1 MNQTNY
7 KDCWNDRSKSQEAA
21 IAAVDGSTD
30 ETIAQHTGRWAAQQV
45 KTALNIQPKDRVL
58 ELGCGVGRIGREL
71 APFCRQWTGVDIS
84 ENMIRHATARLSG
97 QSNVNFHQLIRTS
110 LDMLPDNCID
120 KAYSIAVFCH
130 MDKEDLYLYLQEL
143 NRVIKPGGMIFVET
157 WNLCSPVGWRRWE
170 YEPLVWKNS
179 DHGQRKDVA
188 RNQFCT
194 PEEFELYVSHAGF
207 QPLAN
212 FHDSQSVQICAGNG
226 LSEEGIEKEKAR
238 IHAAASDIAYTP
250 LYAELFAQFV
260 DVIFGKLHARDLL
273 AYIDKL
279 PETSEVGLY
288 RPYVLSLWKKS
299 AELWGEPPA

>member
-7 KDCWNDRSKSQEAA
+7 KDCWNDRAKSQEAA
-21 IAAVDGSTD
+21 IAAVDGSTG
-30 ETIAQHTGRWAAQQV
+30 ETIVQHTGRWAAQQV
-45 KTALNIQPKDRVL
+45 KTALDIQAVDHVL

-71 APFCRQWTGVDIS
+71 AASCGHWTGVDIS
-84 ENMIRHATARLSG
+84 ENMIRHARERLSDH
-97 QSNVNFHQLIRTS
+97 SNVNFHQLTRTS
-110 LDMLPDNCID
+110 LDMLQDNSFD

-143 NRVIKPGGMIFVET
+143 NRVVKPGGMIFVET
-157 WNLCSPVGWRRWE
+157 WNLSSPVGWRRWA
-170 YEPLVWKNS
+170 YEPLVWRDS

-194 PEEFELYVSHAGF
+194 PEEFELYVRQAGF

-226 LSEEGIEKEKAR
+226 LSAER
-238 IHAAASDIAYTP
+238 IRREMTRIQEAACDIAYTP

-273 AYIDKL
+273 AYIDER
-279 PETSEVGLY
+279 PETDEAALF
-288 RPYVLSLWKKS
+288 RPYVLSLWKKN
-299 AELWGEPPA
+299 AELWGETPD

>member
-21 IAAVDGSTD
+21 ISAVDGSTD
-30 ETIAQHTGRWAAQQV
+30 ETIVQHTGRWAAQQV
-45 KTALNIQPKDRVL
+45 KTALDIQPQDQVL

-84 ENMIRHATARLSG
+84 ENMIRHATARLAG
-97 QSNVNFHQLIRTS
+97 QPNVSFHQLTRTS
-110 LDMLPDNCID
+110 LDMLPDNSID

-143 NRVIKPGGMIFVET
+143 NRVVKPGGMIFVET
-157 WNLCSPVGWRRWE
+157 WNLCSTVGWRRWE

-212 FHDSQSVQICAGNG
+212 FHDSQSVQICAANG
-226 LSEEGIEKEKAR
+226 LSAEGIIREKAR
-238 IHAAASDIAYTP
+238 IQAAASDIAYTP

-260 DVIFGKLHARDLL
+260 DVIFGTLHARDLL
-273 AYIDKL
+273 AYIDAQSGTR
-279 PETSEVGLY
+279 EAELY
-288 RPYVLSLWKKS
+288 RPYVLSLWKKN

>member
-1 MNQTNY
+1 MAANY
-7 KDCWNDRSKSQEAA
+7 KDCWNDRAKSQEAA

-30 ETIAQHTGRWAAQQV
+30 ETIVQHTGRWAAQQV
-45 KTALNIQPKDRVL
+45 RTALGIQLQDQVL

-71 APFCRQWTGVDIS
+71 APFCGHWTGVDIS
-84 ENMIRHATARLSG
+84 ENMLRHASERLAG
-97 QSNVNFHQLIRTS
+97 RTNVSFHRLARTS
-110 LDMLPDNCID
+110 LDMLPDESID

-143 NRVIKPGGMIFVET
+143 HRVLKPGGMIFVET

-170 YEPLVWKNS
+170 YEPLVWKDS

-194 PEEFELYVSHAGF
+194 PEEFELYVRQAGF

-212 FHDSQSVQICAGNG
+212 FHDSQSVQICAGKQ
-226 LSEEGIEKEKAR
+226 LSAERQEREKER
-238 IHAAASDIAYTP
+238 IRAAASDIAYSP

-260 DVIFGKLHARDLL
+260 DVIFGRLHARDLL
-273 AYIDKL
+273 AYIDQRGD
-279 PETSEVGLY
+279 TSEAELY
-288 RPYVLSLWKKS
+288 RPYVLSLWKKN

>member
-7 KDCWNDRSKSQEAA
+7 KDCWDARAKSQEAA

-30 ETIAQHTGRWAAQQV
+30 ETIVQHTGRWAAQQV
-45 KTALNIQPKDRVL
+45 RAALDIGKQDHVL

-71 APFCRQWTGVDIS
+71 SPSCGHWTGVDIS
-84 ENMIRHATARLSG
+84 ENMLRHAAERLA
-97 QSNVNFHQLIRTS
+97 QRPNVSLHQLTRTS
-110 LDMLPDNCID
+110 LDMLPDSSID

-143 NRVIKPGGMIFVET
+143 NRVVKPGGMIFVET
-157 WNLCSPVGWRRWE
+157 WNLSSAVGWRRWA
-170 YEPLVWKNS
+170 YEPLVWKNA

-194 PEEFELYVSHAGF
+194 PEEFELYVRHAGF

-212 FHDSQSVQICAGNG
+212 FHDSQSVQICAGKD
-226 LSEEGIEKEKAR
+226 LSADRLQAETTR
-238 IHAAASDIAYTP
+238 IQAAASDIAYSS

-260 DVIFGKLHARDLL
+260 DVIFGRLHARDLL
-273 AYIDKL
+273 AYID
-279 PETSEVGLY
+279 ERSNTSEARLY
-288 RPYVLSLWKKS
+288 RPYVLSLWKKN